1 MIPTATYG
9 ELLAEAWPAVIETEE
24 QYKQI
29 GRRCGELL
37 GKGRSR
43 APEET
48 KLMRMLGLLVEDYDR
63 QNGVP
68 PDHSTPAEI
77 LRFLLEHSGKTIGD
91 LLPVFGQRSRVRDNV
106 NEALNG
112 KRPISADQARKL
124 GNLFSMSPGLFIR

>member
-29 GRRCGELL
+29 GTRCGELL

-48 KLMRMLGLLVEDYDR
+48 KLMRLLGLLVEA
-63 QNGVP
+63 GGGTTALP
-68 PDHSTPAEI
+68 PKSCSSSSNIQAK
-77 LRFLLEHSGKTIGD
+77 LSRD